1 MVKGNYMTLE
11 AGIQLLLLL
20 TRCSQQVQAGCFR
33 TSLPAAGIH
42 LREKNIAGP
51 TERSEY
57 AYAYSKLV
65 GQELRFSMK
74 MMPAPDIV
82 LGSLPGLIPMQLARV
97 FRLLFKPAKE
107 LYHKNGDMSPN
118 VI

>member
-1 MVKGNYMTLE
+1 MQPASPGR
-11 AGIQLLLLL
+11 LL
-20 TRCSQQVQAGCFR
+20 CI
-33 TSLPAAGIH
+33 SLPAAGIH

-82 LGSLPGLIPMQLARV
+82 LGSLSGLIPMQLAG
-97 FRLLFKPAKE
+97 P
-107 LYHKNGDMSPN
+107 YS
-118 VI
+118 